1 MPPASP
7 LKARPSHLEPVP
19 ETRPRLVAVPRLD
32 PPPEPA
38 VDPGRPPARGEDAV
52 SPIPDPSQR
61 FLGALALQ
69 GFEVLDGTR
78 TVAQLAGAVTLELAA
93 HLSQVRAA
101 RHERRQLYRDTRRVV
116 PRLGRIHLCRV
127 TDRASEASVVLHL
140 EQRTH
145 AVAIRLEWSRERWR
159 ASSLTVL

>member
-7 LKARPSHLEPVP
+7 LKARPSHLELVP
-19 ETRPRLVAVPRLD
+19 EARPRLVAVPPLQL
-32 PPPEPA
+32 PPEPA
-38 VDPGRPPARGEDAV
+38 APPQAMDFAAA
-52 SPIPDPSQR
+52 STIPDPSLR
-61 FLGALALQ
+61 FLGALAVQ

-78 TVAQLAGAVTLELAA
+78 TVMQLAGAVTLELAA
-93 HLSQVRAA
+93 HLGQVRAA

-116 PRLGRIHLCRV
+116 PQLGRIHLCRV
-127 TDRASEASVVLHL
+127 ADRASEASVVLHL
-140 EQRTH
+140 EHRTH